1 MIAAVLYRD
10 GDWNKGMKEF
20 ENIKIKKID
29 TSVIKKAKKNWDSIA
44 KPLGS
49 LGRLEELVIQLA
61 GIFADEDVRI
71 DKRCALIACADNG
84 VVAEGVTQSDSQV
97 TVSVAREIAEG
108 KSNINIMGK
117 AANADVYAID
127 VGMLHDAKCEGII
140 NRKIASGT
148 GNITQGPAMRREQAL
163 QAVNT
168 GVSLVGE
175 MKQKGYQ
182 LIVTGEMGIG
192 NTTTS
197 SALAAVLLNRSA
209 KEVTGRGAGLSADGF
224 GKKIA
229 TIQKAIEVNNA
240 ATQDEPLLL
249 LSKLGGYDIAAMTGM
264 FIGGA
269 VYGLPV
275 LIDGIISSVAAL
287 LACRLVPSC
296 RDFMIATHVTEEPAG
311 MAILDMLGCKPVI
324 HAGMYLGEGTGA
336 VCMLPLLDIAL
347 SEYRYAHRFADTD
360 IAQYEKLY

>member
-197 SALAAVLLNRSA
+197 PKRKRGDGKRRRPFSGRLWQKNCHNPKGNRSKQCSNA
-209 KEVTGRGAGLSADGF
+209 GRTAPAFVKAGRLRHRCNDG
-224 GKKIA
+224 
-229 TIQKAIEVNNA
+229 N
-240 ATQDEPLLL
+240 
-249 LSKLGGYDIAAMTGM
+249 
-264 FIGGA
+264 
-269 VYGLPV
+269 VYWR
-275 LIDGIISSVAAL
+275 SSL
-287 LACRLVPSC
+287 RPSNF
-296 RDFMIATHVTEEPAG
+296 D
-311 MAILDMLGCKPVI
+311 
-324 HAGMYLGEGTGA
+324 
-336 VCMLPLLDIAL
+336 
-347 SEYRYAHRFADTD
+347 
-360 IAQYEKLY
+360 